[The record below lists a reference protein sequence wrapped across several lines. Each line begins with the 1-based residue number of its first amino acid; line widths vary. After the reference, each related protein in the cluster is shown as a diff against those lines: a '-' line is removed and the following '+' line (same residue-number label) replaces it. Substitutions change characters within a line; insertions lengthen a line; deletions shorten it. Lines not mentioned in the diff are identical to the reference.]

1 MFNLKFPSWSKKP
14 VPVESGPIP
23 KSFVIPNDHKL
34 LRLDMDIDDENDLV
48 DINTKPLSYAE
59 AALMNVDK
67 PTTIISMKKSHSAPA
82 KKTVS
87 HQPLQDSIE
96 FYPVKINHHQKNKE
110 LKKKYRKS

>member
-1 MFNLKFPSWSKKP
+1 MFNLKISSWWKKP
-14 VPVESGPIP
+14 VAVEAGPVP

-48 DINTKPLSYAE
+48 DINAKPLSYAE

-67 PTTIISMKKSHSAPA
+67 PTTTISMKKSHCPPPQ
-82 KKTVS
+82 KPVN
-87 HQPLQDSIE
+87 HQPLQDSLE